1 MKKKSLSEAWLSAGV
16 GNCLRPPVVVEPES
30 KSDFLNY
37 IKEVAAEVET
47 WPAWKK
53 NQLGAE
59 YVTRTISED
68 IPVLPEDEEPE
79 FDSPHGSVWIVAVDY
94 AGRVSV
100 LQTPNIHPG
109 ILDNG
114 PEAEYLGLPPDV
126 VDDMG
131 PGVYRWTCNYV
142 THTDW
147 ESGHVDGWDF
157 EVEESVLLW
166 SPDNA

>member
-1 MKKKSLSEAWLSAGV
+1 MKKKSLSEVWLNAGV
-16 GNCLRPPVVVEPES
+16 GNCLRPPVIVEPEV
-30 KSDFLNY
+30 KTDFIDHLK
-37 IKEVAAEVET
+37 IVAAEVET
-47 WPAWKK
+47 WPSWKK

-59 YVTRTISED
+59 AVIRHLSKGRET
-68 IPVLPEDEEPE
+68 PEEIEEPE
-79 FDSPHGSVWIVAVDY
+79 FESPHGSVWIVAVDY
-94 AGRVSV
+94 AGQVSV
-100 LQTPNIHPG
+100 LQTPGIHPG

-126 VDDMG
+126 VDEMD

-147 ESGHVDGWDF
+147 ESGHVDGWEF